1 MEQSYFSLTLQVIHL
16 SYQVQVG
23 PHPLLQPTRG
33 GAVTYTDGQDID
45 IPLNSTNLIP
55 IHIPIDSHFQYYIV
69 PTVCDCVCIHDVI
82 VDGVEDREMVR
93 I

>member
-1 MEQSYFSLTLQVIHL
+1 M
-16 SYQVQVG
+16 QVG

-45 IPLNSTNLIP
+45 IPLNSTNLISYSNN
-55 IHIPIDSHFQYYIV
+55 SHFQYYNV
-69 PTVCDCVCIHDVI
+69 PTVCVHDVI